1 MYKIAIDGPSG
12 AGKSTLAKEIAAKLG
27 YVYVDT
33 GALYRTVG
41 LYMYRN
47 HIDPQNAPDVIGA
60 LSSIRVR
67 VAYEQGTQHVY
78 LNDEDVSEAIREHE
92 ISRYA
97 SLVSAVPEVRAF
109 LLDLQRDIAK
119 ENSVVMDGRDIG
131 TVIFP
136 DAQVKIFLVAND
148 ETRAMRRCRELKEKG
163 QTVAYETVLHD
174 IRERDAQD
182 RNREI
187 APAVAAPDAVVLD
200 NSGMDLEQCTQAAL
214 AIIKEK
220 IHE

>member
-12 AGKSTLAKEIAAKLG
+12 AGKSTLAKAVAAKLG
-27 YVYVDT
+27 CVYVDT

-41 LYMYRN
+41 LYMYR
-47 HIDPQNAPDVIGA
+47 HEIDPQNADAVTA
-60 LSSIRVR
+60 SLADFSVK
-67 VAYEQGTQHVY
+67 VAYEDGTQHVY
-78 LNDEDVSEAIREHE
+78 LNGEDVSQAIREHI

-97 SLVSAVPEVRAF
+97 SLVSAIPAVRAF

-119 ENSVVMDGRDIG
+119 TNSVIMDGRDIG

-136 DAQVKIFLVAND
+136 DAEVKIFLVANA
-148 ETRAMRRCRELKEKG
+148 ETRAMRRCRELEEKG
-163 QTVAYETVLHD
+163 QTVSYETVLHD

-182 RNREI
+182 SGREI
-187 APAVAAPDAVVLD
+187 APAVAAPDAIVLD
-200 NSGMDLEQCTQAAL
+200 NSGMDLDACVDAVLKIFE
-214 AIIKEK
+214 EK

>member
-47 HIDPQNAPDVIGA
+47 HIDPQNATDVIGA

-97 SLVSAVPEVRAF
+97 SLVSAIPEVRAF

-119 ENSVVMDGRDIG
+119 KNSVVMDGRDIG

-220 IHE
+220 LHE

>member
-220 IHE
+220 LHE